1 MAPLFTGKQVIFI
14 WLQTSL
20 VIKMSIQQK
29 NIMLPLKRT
38 DAAVPQNMFIFVKTK
53 RKNLFKKV
61 KKEVKNF

>member
-14 WLQTSL
+14 WLQMSL

>member
-14 WLQTSL
+14 WLQMSL
-20 VIKMSIQQK
+20 VIKMSIQPK
-29 NIMLPLKRT
+29 NIMLPWKRT